1 MKINMIMIYS
11 FLSLI
16 YSIMC
21 ELPVFT
27 VTGVNHESSRC
38 DHDKGYFQ
46 FVILGSVEGYTESIR
61 ITLPLKEPE
70 TYKAVCI
77 VHKDSMNCTLDA
89 IMYDLKGEKKLTV
102 FEETPEFDNLII
114 KGWNTTFTSD
124 HTKINDA
131 TNCEPRSRTIDPD
144 KEDEEQIFAAYDAKN
159 IDILGCFRNKNNF
172 SFQLKKIK
180 NEKKEIESDSDDS
193 YDKDIFF
200 DIKLKKP
207 DNINA
212 LCVIPKNHINDV
224 YTVRCAIEH
233 GGEIEIGDETSGNVV
248 LGEKKVKIVLRGL
261 LIPPTIVDECD
272 NNA

>member
-1 MKINMIMIYS
+1 MKMNMIIICS

-16 YSIMC
+16 YSIIC
-21 ELPVFT
+21 ELPVFN
-27 VTGVNHESSRC
+27 VTGVYHEASRC
-38 DHDKGYFQ
+38 DHDKGYFK
-46 FVILGSVEGYTESIR
+46 FVILGNCSGYSEPIR

-77 VHKDSMNCTLDA
+77 VYEYSMNCTLDA
-89 IMYDLKGEKKLTV
+89 IMYDLKGQKKLSV

-114 KGWNTTFTSD
+114 EGWNDTFTSD
-124 HTKINDA
+124 HTKLNDA
-131 TNCEPRSRTIDPD
+131 TNCVPRERPIDPD
-144 KEDEEQIFAAYDAKN
+144 KEDEEHIFAAYDAKK

-172 SFQLKKIK
+172 SFQLTKIK
-180 NEKKEIESDSDDS
+180 NEKNEIESYSDDS

-207 DNINA
+207 ENISA
-212 LCVIPKNHINDV
+212 LCVMPKNNRNDA
-224 YTVRCAIEH
+224 YTVRCAIEY

>member
-1 MKINMIMIYS
+1 MKFNMIMIYS

-16 YSIMC
+16 YSIMY
-21 ELPVFT
+21 ELPVFN
-27 VTGVNHESSRC
+27 VTGVYHEASRC

-46 FVILGSVEGYTESIR
+46 FVILGNCSGYTEPIR

-77 VHKDSMNCTLDA
+77 VYEHSMNCTLDA

-114 KGWNTTFTSD
+114 EGWNTTFTSD

-131 TNCEPRSRTIDPD
+131 TNCEARDRIIDPD
-144 KEDEEQIFAAYDAKN
+144 KEDEEHIFAAYDAKN

-172 SFQLKKIK
+172 SFQLTKIK
-180 NEKKEIESDSDDS
+180 NEQNEIESYSDDS
-193 YDKDIFF
+193 YDKDIYI

-207 DNINA
+207 ENKNA
-212 LCVIPKNHINDV
+212 LCVVPKNSRNDI
-224 YTVRCAIEH
+224 YIVRCAIEY
-233 GGEIEIGDETSGNVV
+233 GGEIEIGEETSRIVE
-248 LGEKKVKIVLRGL
+248 LGEKKVKIVIRGL
-261 LIPPTIVDECD
+261 LIPPIIVDECE
-272 NNA
+272 NNS